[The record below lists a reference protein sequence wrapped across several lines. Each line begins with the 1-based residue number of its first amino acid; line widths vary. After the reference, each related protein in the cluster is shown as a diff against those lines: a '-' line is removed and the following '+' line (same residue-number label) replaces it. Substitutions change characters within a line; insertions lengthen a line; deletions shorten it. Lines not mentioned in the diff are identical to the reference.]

1 MIPIIILKNYYI
13 ITSTVKTLKQSNN
26 VNLNTLVPTD
36 VWTEMFLDN
45 IYLLENQYETLIY
58 SESSPALEQD
68 KGDLTRQATLFVVLI
83 S

>member
-1 MIPIIILKNYYI
+1 MIIILQNYYI

-36 VWTEMFLDN
+36 VWTEMFLD
-45 IYLLENQYETLIY
+45 LLENQYETLIY
-58 SESSPALEQD
+58 SEISPALGQD
-68 KGDLTRQATLFVVLI
+68 KSGLIRQATVFVVLI